1 VVALVF
7 KELEPK
13 LSHKLRLL
21 MPEEEVMP
29 LKKYLTVFFLNA
41 FLSYGCVSTVSDPLF
56 SNTGPII
63 DRKGVDLNLYAVD
76 LKQCNEY
83 AAQVSVGR
91 SVLKGAASG
100 AAIGGLYEVVTK
112 EEEALELGALTGG
125 AKSAMASVNQKKK
138 IVKKC
143 LIGRGYR
150 VLS

>member
-1 VVALVF
+1 
-7 KELEPK
+7 
-13 LSHKLRLL
+13 
-21 MPEEEVMP
+21 MP
-29 LKKYLTVFFLNA
+29 LKKYLTVFFLSA

-76 LKQCNEY
+76 LRQCSEY
-83 AAQVSVGR
+83 ADQVSVGR
-91 SVLKGAASG
+91 SVLKGAAAG

-112 EEEALELGALTGG
+112 EEAVELGAVTGG
-125 AKSAMASVNQKKK
+125 TKSAIASMNQKKK

>member
-1 VVALVF
+1 MRF
-7 KELEPK
+7 
-13 LSHKLRLL
+13 
-21 MPEEEVMP
+21 
-29 LKKYLTVFFLNA
+29 KKYFTVFSLNA

-56 SNTGPII
+56 SNSGPII

-83 AAQVSVGR
+83 ADQVSVSR
-91 SVLKGAASG
+91 SVLKGAAAG
-100 AAIGGLYEVVTK
+100 AVVGGLYEVVTR
-112 EEEALELGALTGG
+112 EEEGLEVGAITGG
-125 AKSAMASVNQKKK
+125 TKSAMASMNQKKQ

>member
-1 VVALVF
+1 
-7 KELEPK
+7 
-13 LSHKLRLL
+13 
-21 MPEEEVMP
+21 MP
-29 LKKYLTVFFLNA
+29 LKKYLTVFFLSA

-56 SNTGPII
+56 SNSSPII

-83 AAQVSVGR
+83 ADQVSVGR
-91 SVLKGAASG
+91 SVLKGAAVG
-100 AAIGGLYEVVTK
+100 VAIGGLYEVVTR
-112 EEEALELGALTGG
+112 EEEALEVGAITGG
-125 AKSAMASVNQKKK
+125 TKSAIASMNQKKK